1 MQFHITSCLDV
12 IQVVA
17 HARPQE
23 QMLQVR
29 HVWQLRS
36 ATSTRRQKLVSL
48 TGKTWVV
55 TQLDPPIVNGVQV
68 VAHARLQEQGLQV
81 RHVWQLRSASKGCN
95 ALLVSLRDGLERR
108 HHIHHILND
117 LVQVCVGPS
126 AVSAV
131 NLRTLVVV
139 SSPNTELGLDILHNS
154 WWSFEDGYRDEQRTL
169 QTTGAP
175 ISITSTIA
183 ADAA

>member
-36 ATSTRRQKLVSL
+36 ATSSKRQKLVSL

-81 RHVWQLRSASKGCN
+81 RHVWQLRSAST
-95 ALLVSLRDGLERR
+95 LEA
-108 HHIHHILND
+108 
-117 LVQVCVGPS
+117 S
-126 AVSAV
+126 AF
-131 NLRTLVVV
+131 
-139 SSPNTELGLDILHNS
+139 P
-154 WWSFEDGYRDEQRTL
+154 
-169 QTTGAP
+169 
-175 ISITSTIA
+175 IA
-183 ADAA
+183 APTLELP